1 MHVIAGEKMN
11 TYRIAV
17 CDDDP
22 VMREQ
27 LHSFCRELLDGE
39 SIPYA
44 ITAFPSAAELEKR
57 MNSDVEKPF
66 NLLIL
71 DIQMNGMTGLEL
83 ARSLRSKDDRIH
95 FLLKP
100 ICREALANAIRT
112 DLKLNYLPKAVTLSI
127 GNKILHFSVS
137 EIRYVESY
145 NHNIIIHQSS
155 GNSNTYYLSL
165 TEFEKQLPKGHF
177 SRCHNNFL
185 GNLRRVPESGRTDLT
200 LRNGDMLTVGR
211 TYYKAFQSAFIR
223 YINQ

>member
-83 ARSLRSKDDRIH
+83 ARSLRSKDDRISIIFVTACDNYLSEGYDVQPIH

-112 DLKLNYLPKAVTLSI
+112 DYCAISFMQTTPHIIRRCTANTARILFCEQTFRKSKRCFAAIRISLS
-127 GNKILHFSVS
+127 
-137 EIRYVESY
+137 RR
-145 NHNIIIHQSS
+145 
-155 GNSNTYYLSL
+155 
-165 TEFEKQLPKGHF
+165 KG
-177 SRCHNNFL
+177 
-185 GNLRRVPESGRTDLT
+185 
-200 LRNGDMLTVGR
+200 
-211 TYYKAFQSAFIR
+211 
-223 YINQ
+223 

>member
-1 MHVIAGEKMN
+1 MIQCIKVHVIAGEKMN

-17 CDDDP
+17 CDDDS

-83 ARSLRSKDDRIH
+83 ARSLRSKDDRISII
-95 FLLKP
+95 FVTA
-100 ICREALANAIRT
+100 C
-112 DLKLNYLPKAVTLSI
+112 DNYLSEGADKVERRRR
-127 GNKILHFSVS
+127 GNGYGRRGTKPEAETADMS
-137 EIRYVESY
+137 EAAETYEAPAEAEAAGEAAAES
-145 NHNIIIHQSS
+145 
-155 GNSNTYYLSL
+155 
-165 TEFEKQLPKGHF
+165 EE
-177 SRCHNNFL
+177 
-185 GNLRRVPESGRTDLT
+185 
-200 LRNGDMLTVGR
+200 
-211 TYYKAFQSAFIR
+211 
-223 YINQ
+223 

>member
-83 ARSLRSKDDRIH
+83 ARSLRSKDDRISIIFATIIFPRAMMYSPFIF
-95 FLLKP
+95 FLNRFAGKHWQMQSVR
-100 ICREALANAIRT
+100 I
-112 DLKLNYLPKAVTLSI
+112 LN
-127 GNKILHFSVS
+127 
-137 EIRYVESY
+137 
-145 NHNIIIHQSS
+145 
-155 GNSNTYYLSL
+155 
-165 TEFEKQLPKGHF
+165 
-177 SRCHNNFL
+177 
-185 GNLRRVPESGRTDLT
+185 
-200 LRNGDMLTVGR
+200 
-211 TYYKAFQSAFIR
+211 
-223 YINQ
+223 

>member
-83 ARSLRSKDDRIH
+83 AQFSAKQGRPYFNYICDRM
-95 FLLKP
+95 
-100 ICREALANAIRT
+100 RQ
-112 DLKLNYLPKAVTLSI
+112 LSFR
-127 GNKILHFSVS
+127 GL
-137 EIRYVESY
+137 
-145 NHNIIIHQSS
+145 
-155 GNSNTYYLSL
+155 
-165 TEFEKQLPKGHF
+165 
-177 SRCHNNFL
+177 
-185 GNLRRVPESGRTDLT
+185 
-200 LRNGDMLTVGR
+200 
-211 TYYKAFQSAFIR
+211 
-223 YINQ
+223 